1 MYNREN
7 FLSEFGNEFMP
18 KILVVDDEPNIIELA
33 KLYLEREGYQVEGVA
48 NGNDALSRQ
57 SAVNPDIIV
66 LDLMLPDID
75 GFEVCRQI
83 RAKSDVPI
91 LMLTARKEDV
101 DKIVGLELGADDYL
115 TKPFNPRELV
125 ARVRAILRRYQ
136 TGQKP
141 SDTVEV
147 GRLRIDLLRHEVAID
162 GQPVKLRTKEFAL
175 LATLAQNLGIV
186 LSRDK
191 LLELVWGYDYY
202 GETRTVDVHVNHL
215 REKIAESGAQIET
228 VRGTGYKMTI
238 TEGP

>member
-1 MYNREN
+1 
-7 FLSEFGNEFMP
+7 MP
-18 KILVVDDEPNIIELA
+18 RIMVVDDEPNIIELA

-48 NGNDALSRQ
+48 NGQDALSRLG
-57 SAVNPDIIV
+57 AVNPDLIV

-75 GFEVCRQI
+75 GFEVCRQV
-83 RAKSDVPI
+83 RAKSNVPI

-125 ARVRAILRRYQ
+125 ARVRAIMRRYQ
-136 TGQKP
+136 TGLKP

-147 GRLRIDLLRHEVAID
+147 GGLRIDLSRHEVSVD

-175 LATLAQNLGIV
+175 LATFAQNLGIV
-186 LSRDK
+186 LSRER
-191 LLELVWGYDYY
+191 LLEMVWEFDYY

-215 REKIAESGAQIET
+215 RDKIAGSDINIET

-238 TEGP
+238 SEGL